1 MQFRIFGFSNLSNL
15 ISSNETIFNANYSL
29 HQSYK
34 IIDFISNQA
43 NVLWVILPL
52 LFLLLVF
59 LALNFYKINSQFNQ
73 KDVENYMKPET
84 FDKEYQ
90 LYFLFLGILLPI
102 FEIIFEIYSVRPKSA
117 LFSSFIIGCILIS
130 LYFLTKKS
138 KFFNRFNHATFMV
151 FFLLYFVF
159 IARNM
164 VKHEFDIIPT
174 LGFVVGFFFSFQI
187 LKPVKIY

>member
-1 MQFRIFGFSNLSNL
+1 MRLTIFGFGNLSNL

-52 LFLLLVF
+52 LFLLLGI

-90 LYFLFLGILLPI
+90 LYFLFLVILLPI
-102 FEIIFEIYSVRPKSA
+102 FEIIFEIY
-117 LFSSFIIGCILIS
+117 
-130 LYFLTKKS
+130 
-138 KFFNRFNHATFMV
+138 
-151 FFLLYFVF
+151 
-159 IARNM
+159 
-164 VKHEFDIIPT
+164 
-174 LGFVVGFFFSFQI
+174 
-187 LKPVKIY
+187 